1 MTAVVLGQGRP
12 EGLPAAMSDP
22 ELWRRAVD
30 GESEAFGALFD
41 RHAKAIYNFVFRR
54 TASWSDAEDLTSLV
68 FLHAWRRRAD
78 VVLVRDSALPWLLRT
93 ADYVIRNEKRRQK
106 FRRLNLSRQTPATD
120 EPDHADRVA
129 ARIDDERE
137 ARQLRSLLRKLPRHE
152 REIVELCFWTGLDPQ
167 SAAVALDIPLGTVK
181 SRLARARKHLRELS
195 LADAVHPE
203 SLENLS

>member
-68 FLHAWRRRAD
+68 FLHAWRRRVD